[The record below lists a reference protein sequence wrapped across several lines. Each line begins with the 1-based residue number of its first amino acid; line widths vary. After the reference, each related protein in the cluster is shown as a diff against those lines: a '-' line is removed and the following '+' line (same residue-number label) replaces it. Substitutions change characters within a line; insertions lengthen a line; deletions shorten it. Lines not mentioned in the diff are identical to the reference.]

1 MAVVPGHV
9 AEPGGWVRPW
19 LRVEIP
25 LLQPLLLAVMGTDLR
40 TPYRPGRAPRSP
52 GFHWARFNRGRMLH
66 AVVCVYKRAHDLRK
80 SPAFLFWHCSRGP
93 SDFSF
98 RKDFCFKSFF
108 FFLHLSSTFSRLK
121 KMLCL
126 TSTAIML
133 LLLSFNFFFLKASYK
148 QTLGRRSCA
157 TRTEAHRLE
166 EFGCVQICT

>member
-1 MAVVPGHV
+1 MQWCVCIN
-9 AEPGGWVRPW
+9 VRMTLEKVLPFCFGIAQGDH
-19 LRVEIP
+19 LI
-25 LLQPLLLAVMGTDLR
+25 
-40 TPYRPGRAPRSP
+40 
-52 GFHWARFNRGRMLH
+52 
-66 AVVCVYKRAHDLRK
+66 
-80 SPAFLFWHCSRGP
+80 FLFEKTSV
-93 SDFSF
+93 S
-98 RKDFCFKSFF
+98 KVF
-108 FFLHLSSTFSRLK
+108 FFLRLSSTFSRLK

>member
-9 AEPGGWVRPW
+9 AEPGGWVRLW

-25 LLQPLLLAVMGTDLR
+25 LLQPLLLAAMGTDLR
-40 TPYRPGRAPRSP
+40 APYRPGRAPRSL

-66 AVVCVYKRAHDLRK
+66 AAVCVYKRAHDLRK

-108 FFLHLSSTFSRLK
+108 FLRLSSTFSRLK